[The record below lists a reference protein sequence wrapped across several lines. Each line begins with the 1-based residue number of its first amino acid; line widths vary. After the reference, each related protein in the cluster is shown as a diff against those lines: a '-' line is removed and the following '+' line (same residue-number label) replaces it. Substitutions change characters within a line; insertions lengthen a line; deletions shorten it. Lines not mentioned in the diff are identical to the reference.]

1 LRPIDPIAKENRAAA
16 APTPARPIVLLTGF
30 GPFPGVPENATALL
44 VPRLARAVRDL
55 YPDYEVVAAI
65 LPTEWVA
72 APQKVGDLLARP
84 GTVLALHFGV
94 SRQTVG
100 FQIELVGRNACRA
113 VADAAGNMP
122 ATGCLLDD
130 GPAELACTLPVERI
144 LQRLTQLGVPVC
156 TSTDAGG
163 YLCNALLYHSLGA
176 AGTLKKPHLVG
187 FVHLPAELV
196 GYGAD
201 GMAPHPDCRL
211 DWRGAMAGSVEIVAA
226 CLESLGSA
234 PPVKD
239 G

>member
-1 LRPIDPIAKENRAAA
+1 MRPIDPIAKEDRAAA
-16 APTPARPIVLLTGF
+16 ALTPARPIVLLTGF
-30 GPFPGVPENATALL
+30 GPFPGVPENATAVL
-44 VPRLARAVRDL
+44 VPRLAK
-55 YPDYEVVAAI
+55 AARELFPTYDFFAEI
-65 LPTEWVA
+65 LPTEWTA

-94 SRQTVG
+94 SKQAEG
-100 FQIELVGRNACRA
+100 FQIELVGRNACKA

-122 ATGCLLDD
+122 ATECLLDD

-144 LQRLTQLGVPVC
+144 LQRLTQLGVPVR

-187 FVHLPAELV
+187 FVHLPADLP
-196 GYGAD
+196 GPD
-201 GMAPHPDCRL
+201 GHVTQSDCRL
-211 DWRGAMAGSVEIVAA
+211 DWRGTMAGGIEIIAA

-234 PPVKD
+234 PAVKA

>member
-1 LRPIDPIAKENRAAA
+1 MPPTDPVAGEDRAAL
-16 APTPARPIVLLTGF
+16 TRGRPIVLLTGF

-55 YPDYEVVAAI
+55 YSDYEVVAAI

-72 APQKVGDLLARP
+72 APQKVGDLIARP

-94 SRQTVG
+94 SRQVDG

-113 VADAAGNMP
+113 VADAAGHLP
-122 ATGCLLDD
+122 AGDCLLDE
-130 GPAELACTLPVERI
+130 GPPHLECTLPVERI
-144 LQRLTQLGVPVC
+144 LQHLTQLGVPVR

-163 YLCNALLYHSLGA
+163 FLCNALLYHSLGA

-196 GYGAD
+196 GYGTD
-201 GMAPHPDCRL
+201 GMAPHPDCPL
-211 DWRGAMAGSVEIVAA
+211 DWRGAIAGSVEIVAA
-226 CLESLGSA
+226 CLESLDSA
-234 PPVKD
+234 PAVRP